1 MENEK
6 ITVDNYLEG
15 KTGDFVLEVKE
26 TFENK
31 VNDKISKKKTEIGK
45 DILKKYT

>member
-6 ITVDNYLEG
+6 IIVDTYLEG
-15 KTGDFVLEVKE
+15 KIDDFVLKIKE

-31 VNDKISKKKTEIGK
+31 VNYKISKKKTEIGK
-45 DILKKYT
+45 DILKEYK